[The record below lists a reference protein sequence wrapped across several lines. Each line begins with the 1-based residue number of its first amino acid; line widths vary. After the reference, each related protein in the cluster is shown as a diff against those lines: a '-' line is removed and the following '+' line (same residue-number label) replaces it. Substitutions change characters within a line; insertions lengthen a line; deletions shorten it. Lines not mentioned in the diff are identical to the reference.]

1 MNKKT
6 TLQMEYKSYKY
17 KIERVAKPTEESE
30 SVLIKLNRA
39 NNEIKQKVETI
50 YSLLDQNAELQ
61 KEVERLKWR
70 LSEIVSCTKQSEVD
84 GRNILNDNK
93 SGTFHFAIKEAKE
106 IITTK

>member
-1 MNKKT
+1 MNKEQQEYFKNARDRFT
-6 TLQMEYKSYKY
+6 TEVDSF
-17 KIERVAKPTEESE
+17 
-30 SVLIKLNRA
+30 LIAYDNAA
-39 NNEIKQKVETI
+39 NT
-50 YSLLDQNAELQ
+50 QNAALQ

>member
-1 MNKKT
+1 
-6 TLQMEYKSYKY
+6 
-17 KIERVAKPTEESE
+17 
-30 SVLIKLNRA
+30 
-39 NNEIKQKVETI
+39 
-50 YSLLDQNAELQ
+50 
-61 KEVERLKWR
+61 LKWR